1 MFSNG
6 NNGEFSAVKQQ
17 ELEAVNGGL
26 SLGGGF
32 GSGFSSGDFGG
43 AVSLPGTDGRGD
55 LVSGGLLVVQ
65 PGASDPFRGPNICI
79 GRQINIEVCGCQ
91 NETTAEENRFFQML

>member
-26 SLGGGF
+26 SLG
-32 GSGFSSGDFGG
+32 DFGG
-43 AVSLPGTDGRGD
+43 AVSLPGIGGGRD
-55 LVSGGLLVVQ
+55 LVSGGLVVVQ
-65 PGASDPFRGPNICI
+65 PGLSWENSGPDPFKCGCKTGAKCPWFYPRPKAVPNISAL
-79 GRQINIEVCGCQ
+79 QAFAVLE
-91 NETTAEENRFFQML
+91 